1 MTSPTD
7 ILTRVS
13 AVLSAERKSKH
24 LNNTKYVLC
33 IMKEKLMTLRLPQKI
48 DIEIESM
55 ASMEDTDKS
64 KLVRELIF
72 LGMQE
77 KRLGMAI
84 KLYVEGKITLWK
96 AARLCDISIWRMME
110 IMKERKISA
119 QYGEKELR
127 EDLLAL
133 RE

>member
-1 MTSPTD
+1 
-7 ILTRVS
+7 
-13 AVLSAERKSKH
+13 
-24 LNNTKYVLC
+24 
-33 IMKEKLMTLRLPQKI
+33 MKEKLMTLRLPQKI